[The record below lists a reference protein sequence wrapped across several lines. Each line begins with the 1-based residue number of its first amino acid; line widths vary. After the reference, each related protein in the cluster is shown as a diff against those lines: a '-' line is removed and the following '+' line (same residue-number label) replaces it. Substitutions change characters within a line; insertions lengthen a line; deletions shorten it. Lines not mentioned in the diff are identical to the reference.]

1 MSMSL
6 KTLLATGAAALTL
19 AVTAISAHPI
29 PEGTSF
35 QTESLLGE
43 RLYTRSAETMN
54 LADRD
59 AFERATQEAYDDF
72 VSDMNPDT
80 ATWYGRMLSYQGYF
94 REAIEVYDAA
104 IEQFPD
110 NAKLRRH
117 RAHRY
122 FTLRDFDASI
132 EEGLRAAKLYE
143 NMPIEREKLGPD
155 YFPSGR
161 DVVQFYLYYH
171 LGQAYFASNQYRDA
185 AHWFNRS
192 HEVAL
197 GVNDPVSITAAVYWE
212 YISLARASDF
222 FAARDL
228 LDNYTY
234 SLEDLSENIESNF
247 YFDGIQLFKGERDF
261 DDFFSDEDTGMA
273 FSNAS
278 AAASSTAFTMANYQ
292 LLQGNREEAKE
303 WYRRSINVD
312 GWSFFAR
319 IQAEADWATLYPDET
334 P

>member
-1 MSMSL
+1 MTF
-6 KTLLATGAAALTL
+6 KTLLITGAAALVL
-19 AVTAISAHPI
+19 AGTAASAQEI
-29 PEGTSF
+29 PQGTSY

-54 LADRD
+54 LADPS
-59 AFERATQEAYDDF
+59 AFERATIEAHAAY
-72 VSDMNPDT
+72 VADMNPDT

-94 REAIEVYDAA
+94 REAIAVYDAA
-104 IEQFPD
+104 IERFPE

-132 EEGLRAAKLYE
+132 AEGLRAAELYE
-143 NMPIEREKLGPD
+143 NMPLERELLGPD
-155 YFPSGR
+155 YFPSTP

-171 LGQAYFASNQYRDA
+171 LGQAYFAANQYREA
-185 AHWFNRS
+185 ARWFNRS
-192 HEVAL
+192 HEVAV
-197 GVNDPVSITAAVYWE
+197 GVDDAVSITAAVYWE
-212 YISLARASDF
+212 YISLARAGDF

-228 LDNYTY
+228 LESYTFT
-234 SLEDLSENIESNF
+234 LEDLSENIESNF

-261 DDFFSDEDTGMA
+261 DTFFSDEDTGMA

-278 AAASSTAFTMANYQ
+278 AAASSTAFTLANYL
-292 LLQGNREEAKE
+292 LLQGHRNEAKE

-319 IQAEADWATLYPDET
+319 IQAEADWATLFPGET

>member
-1 MSMSL
+1 MTF
-6 KTLLATGAAALTL
+6 KTLLITGAAALAL
-19 AVTAISAHPI
+19 AGTAASAQEI
-29 PEGTSF
+29 PQGTSY

-54 LADRD
+54 LADPS
-59 AFERATQEAYDDF
+59 AFERATIEAHAAY
-72 VSDMNPDT
+72 VADMNPDT

-104 IEQFPD
+104 IERFPE

-132 EEGLRAAKLYE
+132 AEGLRAAELYE
-143 NMPIEREKLGPD
+143 NMPLERELLGPD
-155 YFPSGR
+155 YFPSTP

-171 LGQAYFASNQYRDA
+171 LGQAYFAANQYREA
-185 AHWFNRS
+185 ARWFNRS
-192 HEVAL
+192 HEVAV
-197 GVNDPVSITAAVYWE
+197 GVDDAVSITAAVYWE
-212 YISLARASDF
+212 YISLARAGDF
-222 FAARDL
+222 FAAREL
-228 LDNYTY
+228 LDSYTFT
-234 SLEDLSENIESNF
+234 LEDLSENIESNF

-261 DDFFSDEDTGMA
+261 DTFFSDEDTGMA

-278 AAASSTAFTMANYQ
+278 AAASSTAFTLANYL
-292 LLQGNREEAKE
+292 LLQGHRDEAKA

-319 IQAEADWATLYPDET
+319 IQAEADWATLFPGET

>member
-1 MSMSL
+1 MTF
-6 KTLLATGAAALTL
+6 KTLLITGAAALAL
-19 AVTAISAHPI
+19 AGTAASAQEI
-29 PEGTSF
+29 PQGTSY

-54 LADRD
+54 LADPS
-59 AFERATQEAYDDF
+59 AFERATIEAHAAY
-72 VSDMNPDT
+72 VADMNPDT

-104 IEQFPD
+104 IERFPE

-132 EEGLRAAKLYE
+132 AEGLRAAELYE
-143 NMPIEREKLGPD
+143 NMPLERELLGPD
-155 YFPSGR
+155 YFPSTP

-171 LGQAYFASNQYRDA
+171 LGQAYFAANQYREA
-185 AHWFNRS
+185 ARWFNRS
-192 HEVAL
+192 HEVAV
-197 GVNDPVSITAAVYWE
+197 GVDDAVSITAAVYWE
-212 YISLARASDF
+212 YISLARAGDF
-222 FAARDL
+222 FAAREL
-228 LDNYTY
+228 LESYTFT
-234 SLEDLSENIESNF
+234 LEDLSENIESNF

-261 DDFFSDEDTGMA
+261 DTFFSDEDTGMA

-278 AAASSTAFTMANYQ
+278 AAASSTAFTLANYL
-292 LLQGNREEAKE
+292 LLQGHRDEAKE

-319 IQAEADWATLYPDET
+319 IQAEADWATLFPGET

>member
-1 MSMSL
+1 MTF
-6 KTLLATGAAALTL
+6 KTLLITGAAALAL
-19 AVTAISAHPI
+19 AGTAASAQEI
-29 PEGTSF
+29 PQGTSY

-54 LADRD
+54 LADPS
-59 AFERATQEAYDDF
+59 AFERATIEAHAAY
-72 VSDMNPDT
+72 VADMNPDT

-104 IEQFPD
+104 IERFPD

-132 EEGLRAAKLYE
+132 EEGLRAAALYE
-143 NMPIEREKLGPD
+143 NMPLERELLGPD
-155 YFPSGR
+155 YFPSTP

-171 LGQAYFASNQYRDA
+171 LGQAYFASNQYREA
-185 AHWFNRS
+185 ARWFNRS

-197 GVNDPVSITAAVYWE
+197 GVDDAVSITAAVYWE
-212 YISLARASDF
+212 YISLARAGDF
-222 FAARDL
+222 FEAREL
-228 LDNYTY
+228 LDSYTF
-234 SLEDLSENIESNF
+234 SLEDLAENIESNF

-261 DDFFSDEDTGMA
+261 DTFFSDEDTGMA

-278 AAASSTAFTMANYQ
+278 AAASSTAFTLANYL
-292 LLQGNREEAKE
+292 LLQGHREEARE
-303 WYRRSINVD
+303 WYRRAINVD

-319 IQAEADWATLYPDET
+319 IQAEADWATLYPGET